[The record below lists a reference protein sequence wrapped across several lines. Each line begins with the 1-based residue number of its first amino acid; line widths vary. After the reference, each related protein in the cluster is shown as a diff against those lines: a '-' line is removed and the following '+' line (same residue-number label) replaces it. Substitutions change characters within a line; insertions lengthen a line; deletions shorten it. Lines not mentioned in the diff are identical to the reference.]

1 MPRSGGAVIP
11 MQLSFKELQYIVGSE
26 ETAAGMPAVR
36 PLKPFDDNAVSFLNS
51 LSAVLMKNR
60 AYPDISTFGFW
71 CRRSAL
77 LQEKTKYDDINERL
91 GKGIVFHSTPSNV
104 PVNFAFSFASG
115 LLAGNANIVRLPGK
129 PFEQV
134 DIICDAVKE
143 LLADKYKDI
152 APYVCFVKF
161 PPVKEIADVFSSMCN
176 VRVIWGGDMTVAELR
191 QSELP
196 ARATEI
202 TFADRYSFGVIDAD
216 AVDRASDEELRKLA
230 EAFYNDTYLMDQNAC
245 SAPHLICWK
254 KTSVTNEVM
263 QNTQK
268 RFWDSI
274 YSVAQKYDLA
284 DIKASDKYTDLCDK
298 VMRRTVSDVERYDN
312 LLYVCKLSQ
321 LPQDVVMSCRGR
333 YGMFFEY
340 EFSDWDELS
349 VLSDTRVQTCAVFG
363 VDPEEVAGFI
373 TDNNIQGIDRIVPFG
388 KTLEIDT
395 VWDGYDLIGSM
406 SRVIGY

>member
-1 MPRSGGAVIP
+1 MHI
-11 MQLSFKELQYIVGSE
+11 ICGSDKLNNK
-26 ETAAGMPAVR
+26 TLPPYSDMVCDFLDAFSAALRNDPEA
-36 PLKPFDDNAVSFLNS
+36 KS
-51 LSAVLMKNR
+51 
-60 AYPDISTFGFW
+60 YPDVMTFAFW
-71 CRRSAL
+71 ARTGSIQKKKEDFLRRFEG
-77 LQEKTKYDDINERL
+77 QMRI
-91 GKGIVFHSTPSNV
+91 GKGTVFHIAPSNV
-104 PVNFAFSFASG
+104 PVNCMFTYAFG
-115 LLAGNANIVRLPGK
+115 LLAGNSNIVRIPTK
-129 PFEQV
+129 EFPQV
-134 DIICDAVKE
+134 QCMCRVLDGLFGNSAFSEIKEMTLIVSYDRSEREYTENYSKKCD
-143 LLADKYKDI
+143 
-152 APYVCFVKF
+152 
-161 PPVKEIADVFSSMCN
+161 M
-176 VRVIWGGDMTVAELR
+176 RVIWGGDDTIRDIRSVL
-191 QSELP
+191 LP
-196 ARATEI
+196 PRSTEI